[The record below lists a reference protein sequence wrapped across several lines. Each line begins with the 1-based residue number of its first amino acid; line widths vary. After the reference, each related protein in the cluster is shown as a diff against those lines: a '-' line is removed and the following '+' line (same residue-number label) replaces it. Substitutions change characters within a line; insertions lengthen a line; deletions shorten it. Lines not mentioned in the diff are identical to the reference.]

1 VVIEDMNQQKTGE
14 LKVPGLR
21 AHMGDWVY
29 YISFLRFK
37 DVAERVSLAQEL
49 HTSKALKDLIQRE
62 VDESV
67 HSQSIKTY
75 LLRQDQRL
83 FNALV
88 IAVYDGVPTWA
99 ELKIDDKAGMGLG
112 VLPGY
117 MKGALGVLV
126 FDGTEKLFAVDGQH
140 RVVGIKR
147 AVAEK
152 QSLGDEE
159 VCVVFVGHSSARK
172 GLQRT
177 RRLFT
182 TLNRYA
188 KPVNKTEIIA
198 LDEDDAIA
206 ILTRRLLESYRLLK
220 EFTSI
225 KKGKNIPAN
234 DRKNLTTIVTVY
246 DTLDKYLGSGG
257 KDWRDFKKQRPGE
270 RQLDVLYKQATELWD
285 GLVSEFA
292 PLKELLASAPDDE
305 ISFKYRN
312 RNVGGHLFFRP
323 VGLLMII
330 SVIRYLKAEGK
341 TLKQA
346 IAKVAAAPMSLSE
359 EPWSGLLWDSANH
372 RMTVSGE
379 RQSVATRILLHGTGG
394 RIEIFKTTP
403 EKLRDE
409 WAGIIDKPKDE
420 VRLPVWKK

>member
-1 VVIEDMNQQKTGE
+1 MTDVTEGMMGE

-21 AHMGDWVY
+21 ARMGDWIY

-37 DVAERVSLAQEL
+37 DVAERVSIAQEL
-49 HTSKALKDLIQRE
+49 HTSKALRDLIQRE

-67 HSQSIKTY
+67 HSGSIRRY
-75 LLRQDQRL
+75 LLQQDQRL

-88 IAVYDGVPTWA
+88 IAVYGGSPAWA
-99 ELKIDDKAGMGLG
+99 ELKIDDTGKAGMGT
-112 VLPGY
+112 LPNY

-147 AVAEK
+147 AVSEK
-152 QSLGDEE
+152 QALGDEE
-159 VCVVFVGHSSARK
+159 VCVVFIGHSNDRK

-198 LDEDDAIA
+198 LDEDDAMA
-206 ILTRRLLESYRLLK
+206 IVTRRMLESYRLLK
-220 EFTSI
+220 NFTSI
-225 KKGKNIPAN
+225 KKGKSIPAG
-234 DRKNLTTIVTVY
+234 DRRNLTTIVTVY
-246 DTLDKYLGSGG
+246 DALDKYFGWGR
-257 KDWRDFKKQRPGE
+257 KEWKDFKKQRPSE
-270 RQLDVLYKQATELWD
+270 RQLDDFYGQATELWE
-285 GLVSEFA
+285 GIVSEFS
-292 PLKELLASAPDDE
+292 PLKELLSSAPEDE

-312 RNVGGHLFFRP
+312 RSTGGHLIFRP

-346 IAKVAAAPMSLSE
+346 ISRVAAAPMSLSE
-359 EPWSGLLWDSANH
+359 QPWSGLLWDSANH
-372 RMTVSGE
+372 RMTVSSE
-379 RQSVATRILLHGTGG
+379 NQRVAIRLLFHGSGG
-394 RIEIFKTTP
+394 RLSLFKTTAD
-403 EKLRDE
+403 KLRAE
-409 WAGIIDKPKDE
+409 WAGIIDQPKNK
-420 VRLPVWKK
+420 VRLTVWHK

>member
-1 VVIEDMNQQKTGE
+1 MAIDMPEPTASE

-29 YISFLRFK
+29 YVSFLRLK

-67 HSQSIKTY
+67 HSQSIKNY
-75 LLRQDQRL
+75 LVQQDQRL

-99 ELKIDDKAGMGLG
+99 ELKIDDKTGFGLG
-112 VLPGY
+112 ALPKY

-152 QSLGDEE
+152 QALGDEE
-159 VCVVFVGHSSARK
+159 VCVVFVGHSNDRK

-198 LDEDDAIA
+198 LDEDDAVA
-206 ILTRRLLESYRLLK
+206 ILTRRMLESYRLLK
-220 EFTSI
+220 NFTSI
-225 KKGKNIPAN
+225 KKGKNIPGS
-234 DRKNLTTIVTVY
+234 DRQNLTTIVTVY
-246 DTLDKYLGSGG
+246 DTLDKYLGTAS
-257 KDWRDFKKQRPGE
+257 KEWRDFKKQRPSD
-270 RQLDVLYKQATELWD
+270 RHLDVLYKQATELWD
-285 GLVSEFA
+285 GMISEFT
-292 PLKELLASAPDDE
+292 PLAELLASSPEDE
-305 ISFKYRN
+305 VSFKYRN
-312 RNVGGHLFFRP
+312 RNVGGHLLFRP
-323 VGLLMII
+323 VGLLMVI
-330 SVIRYLKAEGK
+330 SVIRYLRADGK
-341 TLKQA
+341 TLRQA
-346 IAKVAAAPMSLSE
+346 ISRVAAAPMYLSE
-359 EPWSGLLWDSANH
+359 EPWAGLLWDTANH

-394 RIEIFKTTP
+394 RVEIFKTTP

-409 WAGIIDKPKDE
+409 WAGVIDKPRED

>member
-1 VVIEDMNQQKTGE
+1 MTDMTEHTIGE

-21 AHMGDWVY
+21 AHMGDWIY
-29 YISFLRFK
+29 YITFLRLK

-49 HTSKALKDLIQRE
+49 HTSQVLKDLIQRE

-67 HSQSIKTY
+67 HSESISRY

-88 IAVYDGVPTWA
+88 IAIYGGAPTWV
-99 ELKIDDKAGMGLG
+99 ELKIDDTAKSSMGA
-112 VLPGY
+112 LPSY

-126 FDGTEKLFAVDGQH
+126 FDGAEKLFAVDGQH

-152 QSLGDEE
+152 AELGNEE
-159 VCVVFVGHSSARK
+159 VCVVFIGHSNDRR
-172 GLQRT
+172 GLQRS

-198 LDEDDAIA
+198 LDEDDAMA
-206 ILTRRLLESYRLLK
+206 IVTRRLLESYRLLK
-220 EFTSI
+220 NFTSV
-225 KKGKNIPAN
+225 KKGKSIPAG
-234 DRKNLTTIVTVY
+234 DRRNLTTIVTIY
-246 DTLDKYLGSGG
+246 DALDKYFGWKR
-257 KDWRDFKKQRPGE
+257 KDWRDFKKQRPSD
-270 RQLDVLYKQATELWD
+270 RQLNDFYKDAEELWD
-285 GLVSEFA
+285 GIVEKLA
-292 PLKELLASAPDDE
+292 PLQELLASAPEDE

-312 RNVGGHLFFRP
+312 RNAGGHLIFRP

-330 SVIRYLKAEGK
+330 SVIRYLKEEGN

-346 IAKVAAAPMSLSE
+346 ISKVAAAPMSLSE
-359 EPWSGLLWDSANH
+359 QPWSGLLWDSANH

-379 RQSVATRILLHGTGG
+379 NQKVATRILLHGVGG
-394 RIEIFKTTP
+394 RISIFKTTP
-403 EKLRDE
+403 DQLRAE
-409 WAGIIDKPKDE
+409 WAGIIEQPKNN
-420 VRLPVWKK
+420 VRLPVWNK

>member
-1 VVIEDMNQQKTGE
+1 MTEYSTGE

-21 AHMGDWVY
+21 AQMGDWIY

-37 DVAERVSLAQEL
+37 DIADRVSLAQEL
-49 HTSKALKDLIQRE
+49 HTSKVLKDLIQRE

-67 HSQSIKTY
+67 HSESIKNY
-75 LLRQDQRL
+75 LLQQDQRL

-88 IAVYDGVPTWA
+88 IAVYDGAPTWA
-99 ELKIDDKAGMGLG
+99 ELKIDDTTRLGMGA
-112 VLPGY
+112 LPNY

-147 AVAEK
+147 AVKEK
-152 QSLGDEE
+152 QDLANEE
-159 VCVVFVGHSSARK
+159 VCVVFVGHSNNPQ

-198 LDEDDAIA
+198 LDEDDAMA
-206 ILTRRLLESYRLLK
+206 IVTRRLLESYRLLK

-225 KKGKNIPAN
+225 KKGKSISAS
-234 DRKNLTTIVTVY
+234 DRINLTTIVTVY
-246 DTLDKYLGSGG
+246 DVLDRYFGWKR
-257 KDWRDFKKQRPGE
+257 KDWRDFKKQRPSEPQLEEFYE
-270 RQLDVLYKQATELWD
+270 RAKELWD
-285 GLVSEFA
+285 GLVSAFP
-292 PLKELLASAPDDE
+292 PLMELSASEPEDE
-305 ISFKYRN
+305 VSFKYRN
-312 RNVGGHLFFRP
+312 RNTGGHLIFRP

-330 SVIRYLKAEGK
+330 SVIRYLMQEGK

-346 IAKVAAAPMSLSE
+346 VLAVAKAPMSLSE
-359 EPWSGLLWDSANH
+359 HPWPGLLWDSANR
-372 RMTVSGE
+372 RMTTSAE
-379 RQSVATRILLHGTGG
+379 NQRVATRILLHGIGG
-394 RIEIFKTTP
+394 DLATANTTAD
-403 EKLRDE
+403 ELRDE
-409 WAGIIDKPKDE
+409 WAGIIDQPKDK
-420 VRLPVWKK
+420 VRLPDWHR

>member
-1 VVIEDMNQQKTGE
+1 MTTTTEHSTGE

-21 AHMGDWVY
+21 AQMGDWIY

-37 DVAERVSLAQEL
+37 DIADRVSLAQEL
-49 HTSKALKDLIQRE
+49 HTSKVLKDLIQRE

-67 HSQSIKTY
+67 HSESIKNY
-75 LLRQDQRL
+75 LLQQDQRL

-88 IAVYDGVPTWA
+88 IAVYDGAPTWA
-99 ELKIDDKAGMGLG
+99 ELKIDDTTKLGMGT
-112 VLPGY
+112 LPNY
-117 MKGALGVLV
+117 MEGALGVLL

-147 AVAEK
+147 AVEEK
-152 QSLGDEE
+152 QDLANEE
-159 VCVVFVGHSSARK
+159 VCVVFVGHSNNSQ

-198 LDEDDAIA
+198 LDEDDSMA

-225 KKGKNIPAN
+225 KKGKNLPAN

-246 DTLDKYLGSGG
+246 DALDRYFGWKR
-257 KDWRDFKKQRPGE
+257 KDWKDFKKQRPSE
-270 RQLDVLYKQATELWD
+270 RQLEEFYKRAKELWD
-285 GLVSEFA
+285 GLVSTFP
-292 PLKELLASAPDDE
+292 PLKELSASEPEDE
-305 ISFKYRN
+305 VSFRYRN
-312 RNVGGHLFFRP
+312 RNTGGHLLFRP

-330 SVIRYLKAEGK
+330 SVIRYLVQEGK

-346 IAKVAAAPMSLSE
+346 LSAVATAQLFLSE
-359 EPWSGLLWDSANH
+359 SPWLGLLWDAANH
-372 RMTVSGE
+372 RMTTSAE
-379 RQSVATRILLHGTGG
+379 NQRVAIRILLHGVGG
-394 RIEIFKTTP
+394 DLATANATAE
-403 EKLRDE
+403 ELRAE
-409 WAGIIDKPKDE
+409 WAGIIDQSKDK
-420 VRLPVWKK
+420 VKLPVWHR